1 MVSGAPGKKRE
12 KSSGLGFVWLSGLKR
27 NSKMEPLNF
36 LHVHRVSVR
45 KEVDILPGVKGIFLW
60 CDIYK

>member
-1 MVSGAPGKKRE
+1 
-12 KSSGLGFVWLSGLKR
+12 
-27 NSKMEPLNF
+27 MEPLNF
-36 LHVHRVSVR
+36 LNVHRVSVR